1 MTLESTEGVY
11 RLSFMQQGLLYHSLV
26 DPEAAFYV
34 DQVVHTL
41 DGPFDED
48 RFEQVWRRAM
58 ERHETLRT
66 SFHWEGIEELVQ
78 VVHSGADL
86 SVERHDWRDRP
97 GGHDRALE
105 EFLAADRRRGFDLE
119 RPPLFRLSLVRH
131 ADDRHTFAFRYHHLL
146 LDAWSALM
154 VLDEVFTDYADA
166 AATPRPA
173 APPYRTYVA
182 WLHRQDLGRA
192 EEYWRKA
199 LRGFVEP
206 TPLPGAVHAPTDG
219 QRPADENGGGG
230 GDTRENPE
238 EVLTLSRETTEALT
252 SMARRHHLTLNS
264 VLQTAWAVLLGR
276 HSGRDDVV
284 FGTTVSNRPPQL
296 PGVEHTAG
304 LFINTLP
311 VRVRLAP
318 GESFA
323 AGCAR
328 LQREEGERRVHDHS
342 PLMHVQSWSEL
353 PSGTPL
359 FDTIM
364 TYLNVPGIETLGGR
378 EGALRVRG
386 GTYRYRTNYPLSVM
400 VLPGAE
406 LSVRLGYDRDRYD
419 APAVRRL
426 LGGLRTVLEAVAA
439 EPERAVRDL
448 PLLDAEEEHLLVR
461 RWGRADAD
469 GPAVGDAAVRA
480 HDILAGAV
488 RSRPDATALVHG
500 PVSLTYGELSRR
512 ADQLA
517 SYLRGLGVGPDVPVG
532 VCLERGIDLPV
543 AFLAVL
549 RAGGAYVPLDPAY
562 PRERLAH
569 MLRDAAPPV
578 VLSHRALR
586 DRLPREGQRTVL
598 LDAHARTIGREP
610 TDPVA
615 DGGVHPDNLA
625 YVIYTSGST
634 GAPKGTLLTHRGLVN
649 LMAAQR
655 ETFALTGHDR
665 VLQWAS
671 TSFDASVFEMVMALS
686 AGAELHL
693 AGREEVLPGPGLVR
707 LLTDAGITA
716 LTIPP
721 SALAALPEAA
731 PPGLRLLV
739 TAGEALPGALVDRW
753 ADGRRMVNAYGPTET
768 TVWATWQEVRAGAG
782 APPIGAPVPGFRA
795 YVLDASLR
803 PVPVGAVGE
812 LHLSGLGVARGY
824 LGLAA
829 RTAAAFLPDPYGP
842 PGARMYRTGDLV
854 RWRQDGTLVFTGR
867 ADDQV
872 KLRGFRIEPGE
883 IEAALAAHPD
893 VAECAV
899 VVRQAAGPGTD
910 SADARLLA
918 YAVLRPDAAERG
930 PAAGDGLRTHLE
942 KLLPEHMVPSV
953 VVVLDRMPL
962 TGNGKLDRA
971 ALPSPEQAAGDDGKV
986 RPRTETEEFVAGI
999 WCEVLGVTDPSV
1011 VDDFFAAGG
1020 NSIKAT
1026 QLGSRI
1032 SRAAQVDV
1040 PLREVLRARTIE
1052 KCALLVEEALA
1063 RQLEGLSEDEIRAL
1077 TEDQW

>member
-34 DQVVHTL
+34 DQVVYTL
-41 DGPFDED
+41 DGPFDEE
-48 RFEQVWRRAM
+48 RFTRAWRRAT

-78 VVHSGADL
+78 VVHREAEL
-86 SVERHDWRDRP
+86 PVEHHDWRGRP
-97 GGHDRALE
+97 GGHERELE
-105 EFLAADRRRGFDLE
+105 AFLAADRRRGFDLE

-131 ADDRHTFAFRYHHLL
+131 AEDRRTFAFRYHHLL

-154 VLDEVFTDYADA
+154 VLDEVFTDYAA
-166 AATPRPA
+166 NGAVSRPD
-173 APPYRTYVA
+173 APPYRAYVA
-182 WLHRQDLGRA
+182 WLHQQDLGRA
-192 EEYWRKA
+192 EAYWRQA

-206 TPLPGAVHAPTDG
+206 TPLPGAARAAAG
-219 QRPADENGGGG
+219 QQPPAGE
-230 GDTRENPE
+230 DTRENPE
-238 EVLTLSRETTEALT
+238 EVLTLSRQTTEALT
-252 SMARRHHLTLNS
+252 ALARRHHLTLNS
-264 VLQTAWAVLLGR
+264 VLQTAWAVLLAG

-311 VRVRLAP
+311 VRVRVAP

-323 AGCAR
+323 ACCAR
-328 LQREEGERRVHDHS
+328 LQREEGERRAHDHS
-342 PLMHVQSWSEL
+342 PLVHVQSWSEL

-378 EGALRVRG
+378 DGALRVRG

-400 VLPGAE
+400 VVPGAE
-406 LSVRLGYDRDRYD
+406 LSVRLGYDRDRYG
-419 APAVRRL
+419 AAAVRRL
-426 LGGLRTVLEAVAA
+426 LGGLRAVLEAVAVD
-439 EPERAVRDL
+439 PDRAVRDL
-448 PLLDAEEEHLLVR
+448 PLLDAEEEELVR
-461 RWGRADAD
+461 RWARAGAEAPVAYD
-469 GPAVGDAAVRA
+469 GGVRA
-480 HDILAGAV
+480 HDLLAEAA
-488 RSRPDATALVHG
+488 RSRPEATALVHG
-500 PVSLTYGELSRR
+500 GTTLTYGELLRR

-517 SYLRGLGVGPDVPVG
+517 RYLRTFGVGPDVPVG
-532 VCLERGIDLPV
+532 VCLERGVDLPV

-549 RAGGAYVPLDPAY
+549 RAGGAYLPLDPAY
-562 PRERLAH
+562 PQQRLAH

-578 VLSHRALR
+578 MITHRALR
-586 DRLPREGQRTVL
+586 DRLPREGRRTVL
-598 LDAHARTIGREP
+598 LDAHARAIGRESTDPP
-610 TDPVA
+610 TDVPVRA
-615 DGGVHPDNLA
+615 DHLA

-634 GAPKGTLLTHRGLVN
+634 GTPKGTLLTHRGLVN
-649 LMAAQR
+649 LIAAQR
-655 ETFALTGHDR
+655 ETFGLSDADR

-671 TSFDASVFEMVMALS
+671 AGFDASVFEMVMALA

-693 AGREEVLPGPGLVR
+693 AGRDEVLPGPGLAR
-707 LLTDAGITA
+707 LLADSRITA

-721 SALAALPEAA
+721 SALAALPETAL
-731 PPGLRLLV
+731 PDLRLLV
-739 TAGEALPGALVDRW
+739 SAGEALPEALVARW
-753 ADGRRMVNAYGPTET
+753 AEGRRMVNAYGPTET
-768 TVWATWQEVRAGAG
+768 TVWATWHETRPGAG

-795 YVLDASLR
+795 YVLDAALR

-812 LHLSGLGVARGY
+812 LHLAGPGVARGY
-824 LGLAA
+824 LGLPA

-842 PGARMYRTGDLV
+842 PGARMYRTGDLA
-854 RWRQDGTLVFTGR
+854 RRREDGTLVFAGR

-883 IEAALAAHPD
+883 IEAALAAHPS

-899 VVRQAAGPGTD
+899 VVRGATGPDAD

-918 YAVLRPDAAERG
+918 YAVLRPDAAAQG
-930 PAAGDGLRTHLE
+930 AAAGTELRTHLE
-942 KLLPEHMVPSV
+942 KLLPEHMVPAA
-953 VVVLDRMPL
+953 VVVLQRMPL
-962 TGNGKLDRA
+962 TANGKLDRA
-971 ALPSPEQAAGDDGKV
+971 ALPSPEEAAGDDGRI

-1011 VDDFFAAGG
+1011 VDDFFAVGG

-1032 SRAAQVDV
+1032 SRAAGVDV

-1063 RQLEGLSEDEIRAL
+1063 RQLEGLSEEEIRAL
-1077 TEDQW
+1077 AEEQR